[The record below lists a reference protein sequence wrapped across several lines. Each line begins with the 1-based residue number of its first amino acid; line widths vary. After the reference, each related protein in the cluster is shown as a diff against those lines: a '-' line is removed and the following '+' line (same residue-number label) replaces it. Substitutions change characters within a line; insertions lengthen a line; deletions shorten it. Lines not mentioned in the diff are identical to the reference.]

1 MTIAKDVKLVTM
13 VMPRQVLLVR
23 ARRVH
28 ATVVITRV
36 ILPSM
41 VRSSVTVVL
50 VMKVIN
56 ASAVLMVILECQPRY
71 CK

>member
-13 VMPRQVLLVR
+13 VMPRQVLLMR

-28 ATVVITRV
+28 ATVAIIRV

-56 ASAVLMVILECQPRY
+56 ARAVLMAILEYQPR
-71 CK
+71 